1 MEERVMTTDLPLV
14 SSFGELLLSFA
25 PAFSQPSFANFST
38 LIAGWVFC
46 MGRRTVTGLI
56 IAAGAIGEKHF
67 SCYHRFFSRARWDL
81 DSLGRI
87 VLGLALH
94 FVPKDA
100 VILLAADD
108 TLARKTGKRIWGAAM
123 HHDPLRS
130 TRRKHYFSFGHS
142 WVVLSIVIP
151 LPCMPGKYFALPFLF
166 RLYRKKKKKL
176 PPGRPKGE
184 RKQCRA
190 RYRPTLVRR

>member
-1 MEERVMTTDLPLV
+1 MTTDLPLV

-25 PAFSQPSFANFST
+25 PAFSQPSFASFTT

-56 IAAGAIGEKHF
+56 TAAGAIGKKHF
-67 SCYHRFFSRARWDL
+67 SCYHRFFSRAKWDL

-100 VILLAADD
+100 VILLADDD